1 MKIIFATANRG
12 KLREA
17 SEILGERFTL
27 LTPHDLGIDEDIP
40 ETGQTLKENSI
51 QKAMYLYG
59 RLGCDCFADD
69 TGLEVD
75 ALGGGPGVHTARYA
89 GDDQNPQANM
99 KKILA
104 EMKEKTNRHARF
116 RTVIALI
123 EKGEE
128 HLFEGRVDGIITTEA
143 RGEQGFGYDPVF
155 SPEDT
160 GQTFAEMGE
169 QAKNRISH
177 RARAVQ
183 KLLEYINKTI

>member
-1 MKIIFATANRG
+1 MVGTSNRWIWT
-12 KLREA
+12 LAALLLAFSCTREMPMDEPAA
-17 SEILGERFTL
+17 SLGEYDPVVRF
-27 LTPHDLGIDEDIP
+27 
-40 ETGQTLKENSI
+40 
-51 QKAMYLYG
+51 
-59 RLGCDCFADD
+59 
-69 TGLEVD
+69 GLETYM
-75 ALGGGPGVHTARYA
+75 GPDNATKTTYA

-104 EMKEKTNRHARF
+104 EMKEKTDRHARF

-128 HLFEGRVDGIITTEA
+128 RLFEGRVDGIITTEA
-143 RGEQGFGYDPVF
+143 RGDQGFGYDPVF
-155 SPEDT
+155 SPEGT

-183 KLLEYINKTI
+183 KLLQYINNQS